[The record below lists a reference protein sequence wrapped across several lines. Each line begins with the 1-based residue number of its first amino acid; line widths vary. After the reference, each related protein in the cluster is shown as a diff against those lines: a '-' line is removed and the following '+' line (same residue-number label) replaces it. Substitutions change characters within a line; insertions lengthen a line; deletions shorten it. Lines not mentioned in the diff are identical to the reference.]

1 MMHRM
6 RRLALAVAL
15 LAQAALAAELTPQ
28 QLALIK
34 REEQKALD
42 QVNAA
47 HGDKKPSELSSE
59 ERRQIIEEQQKA
71 SREVL
76 ERYGVSPKDYAKASA
91 NMAGGQRAQVEAEER
106 ALAAKEEQE
115 RRAAAA
121 KKAEPS
127 EPVIE
132 YGTPGSGAQ
141 KGKAASSTPKA
152 KSGKSK
158 RRY

>member
-1 MMHRM
+1 MHRM
-6 RRLALAVAL
+6 RWPALAVAL
-15 LAQAALAAELTPQ
+15 LAQVALAAELTPQ

-34 REEQKALD
+34 REEQKAIE

-47 HGDKKPSELSSE
+47 HGNKKPSELSSE
-59 ERRQIIEEQQKA
+59 ERRQIIEEQQRA

-76 ERYGVSPKDYAKASA
+76 EKYGVGPKDYAKASS

-106 ALAAKEEQE
+106 ALAAKEEEE

-121 KKAEPS
+121 KKNEPAEP
-127 EPVIE
+127 EIE
-132 YGTPGSGAQ
+132 YGAPGSGAR
-141 KGKAASSTPKA
+141 KGKAASTAPKA
-152 KSGKSK
+152 KSSNSK